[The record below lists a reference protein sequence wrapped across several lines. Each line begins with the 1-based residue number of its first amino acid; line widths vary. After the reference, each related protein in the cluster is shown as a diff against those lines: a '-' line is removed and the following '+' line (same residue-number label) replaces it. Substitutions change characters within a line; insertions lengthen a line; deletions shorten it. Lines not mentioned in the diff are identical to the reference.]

1 MKKTFTIILCI
12 IVLFATFTARANE
25 PPDKVSWKVE
35 NGTLEISGKGKM
47 DDYSNPDSIPW
58 YGQRDEIT
66 KIVIQDGITHIGD
79 LAFYGLTK
87 AQEVTVPDTVETVG
101 VCAFSYAEGIRT
113 SVNGDDSPYQFH
125 IESDAL
131 VASEGK
137 EFTVTVSLCADFKD
151 VSAVQST
158 LVYDRSKVS
167 IDSKDWCDDTWF
179 DSIDETNLGYIGKP
193 MVGFVANN
201 LRLAYFSMGGDKIDE
216 NSPLYTL
223 GETTIPIAKIKCK
236 ALTDI
241 ENIDISCFMIKNSK
255 VITTNDDK
263 SETPLCGENQLP
275 TVTKLL
281 LPSLSVTTENHAVK
295 EYVTSGGKSPATDK
309 EISVYI
315 GGAEVMYDV
324 APYTDNSVV
333 MVPLRHTAEA
343 LGAVV
348 SWQNDS
354 RVAFSFFNDEISAV
368 QIGQNLIFKNSG
380 ETPMET
386 NAVLKEN
393 RTMVPLDYFE
403 KAFGVTV
410 NYDEST
416 KTITI
421 Q

>member
-1 MKKTFTIILCI
+1 MRKSFTAILCI

-25 PPDKVSWKVE
+25 PPNSVFWKVE
-35 NGTLEISGKGKM
+35 NGTLEISGQGKM
-47 DDYSNPDSIPW
+47 DDFSNTDCIPW
-58 YGQRDEIT
+58 FEQRNEIT

-87 AQEVTVPDTVETVG
+87 AQEVIVPETVETVG

-113 SVNGDDSPYQFH
+113 SVNGEDSPYQFQ

-131 VASEGK
+131 VASKGK
-137 EFTVTVSLCADFKD
+137 EFNVTISLCADFKD
-151 VSAVQST
+151 VSGVQTT
-158 LVYDRSKVS
+158 LVYDKNKVS
-167 IDSKDWCDDTWF
+167 IDSKDWCDSTWLE
-179 DSIDETNLGYIGKP
+179 SIDETNLGYIGNP

-201 LRLAYFSMGGDKIDE
+201 LRLAYFSLQGDRIDE
-216 NSPLYTL
+216 NSPLYTR

-255 VITTNDDK
+255 VLTSNGDQ
-263 SETPLCGENQLP
+263 SESPLCGENQLP

-281 LPSLSVTTENHAVK
+281 MPQLLVTTESPAVE
-295 EYVTSGGKSPATDK
+295 EYVTSGGNSPATDK
-309 EISVYI
+309 GISVYVD
-315 GGAEVMYDV
+315 GKEVKYDV
-324 APYTDNSVV
+324 APYTDNSAV

-348 SWQNDS
+348 SWQNES
-354 RVAFSFFNDEISAV
+354 KVAFSFFNNEISAV

-380 ETPMET
+380 ETPMQT
-386 NAVLKEN
+386 DALLKGN

-403 KAFGVTV
+403 KAFGVKV
-410 NYDEST
+410 NFDEST

-421 Q
+421 E